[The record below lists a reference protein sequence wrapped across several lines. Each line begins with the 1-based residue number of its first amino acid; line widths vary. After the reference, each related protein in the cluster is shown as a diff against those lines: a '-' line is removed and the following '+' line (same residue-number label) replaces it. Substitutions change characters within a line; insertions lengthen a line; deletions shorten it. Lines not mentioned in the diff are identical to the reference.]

1 MCDVSHGH
9 SLHLGALGHVGG
21 GAPYRRPRPA
31 SHWASL
37 RLGCIS
43 VLFLPELS
51 CMKFSTKVLARLT
64 QSFNIVESSLPFI
77 VLFLLIIAGSNGN
90 ASLVV
95 VFQENITLLV

>member
-1 MCDVSHGH
+1 
-9 SLHLGALGHVGG
+9 
-21 GAPYRRPRPA
+21 
-31 SHWASL
+31 
-37 RLGCIS
+37 
-43 VLFLPELS
+43 
-51 CMKFSTKVLARLT
+51 MKFSTKVLARLT